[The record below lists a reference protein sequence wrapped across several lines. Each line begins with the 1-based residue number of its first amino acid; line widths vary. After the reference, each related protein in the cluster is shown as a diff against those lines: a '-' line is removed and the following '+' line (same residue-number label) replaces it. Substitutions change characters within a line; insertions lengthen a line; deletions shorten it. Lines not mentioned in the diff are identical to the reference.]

1 MTTRQERYFQRN
13 LIRDIK
19 LRTNAIVLKNDS
31 SLLQGFPDLTV
42 ILPCRRVVFV
52 ELKRSA
58 DADREPNQEWY
69 VDHLNDMQHEAWIV
83 SPENKEE
90 FLASL

>member
-1 MTTRQERYFQRN
+1 MTTQQERYFQRN

-19 LRTNAIVLKNDS
+19 LRTDAIVLKNDS
-31 SLLQGFPDLTV
+31 SLLQGFPDLTIV
-42 ILPCRRVVFV
+42 MPHGRAVFI
-52 ELKRSA
+52 ELKRSK
-58 DADREPNQEWY
+58 DAERQPNQEWY
-69 VDHLNDMQHEAWIV
+69 TTRLVQLGHEAWVV